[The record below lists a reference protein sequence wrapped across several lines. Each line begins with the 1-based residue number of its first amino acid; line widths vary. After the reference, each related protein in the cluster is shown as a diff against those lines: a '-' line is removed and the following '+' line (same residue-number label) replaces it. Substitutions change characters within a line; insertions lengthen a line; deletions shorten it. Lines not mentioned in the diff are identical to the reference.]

1 MANDWSAASQT
12 NRDRCYMELWRRT
25 ASFSEGGRM
34 GTKLRAGLLAL
45 LLFATPHGVR
55 AQALHSPAPGSS
67 ERRAILDAVR
77 PVVVAQVGPPVEFV
91 VNDIRVVG
99 LFAFVVVEPQRP
111 GGGSIDYSHLDDGLM
126 DGLRT
131 EAILVNRNGRWLV
144 AHHGTGAT
152 DVWYLGFCG
161 DYPRG
166 LIPGC

>member
-1 MANDWSAASQT
+1 MKMKPMWAGIIAAVI
-12 NRDRCYMELWRRT
+12 
-25 ASFSEGGRM
+25 
-34 GTKLRAGLLAL
+34 LA
-45 LLFATPHGVR
+45 AAAPNVN
-55 AQALHSPAPGSS
+55 AQAFQSPPPGSP

-91 VNDIRVVG
+91 VEDIRVLG
-99 LFAFVVVEPQRP
+99 SYAFVVVEPQRP
-111 GGGSIDYSHLDDGLM
+111 GGGQIDYSHLDDGLM

-161 DYPRG
+161 EYPRG

>member
-1 MANDWSAASQT
+1 MRMTLTWAA
-12 NRDRCYMELWRRT
+12 
-25 ASFSEGGRM
+25 F
-34 GTKLRAGLLAL
+34 LAAMSMV
-45 LLFATPHGVR
+45 FGISHAH

-77 PVVVAQVGPPVEFV
+77 PVVIAQVGPPVEFV

-99 LFAFVVVEPQRP
+99 GYAFVVVEPQRP
-111 GGGSIDYSHLDDGLM
+111 GGGRIDYSHLDDGLM

-144 AHHGTGAT
+144 APHRTGAT
-152 DVWYLGFCG
+152 DVWYLGYCG

-166 LIPGC
+166 LIPGCSEQ

>member
-1 MANDWSAASQT
+1 MRKKLTWAAFLAATSMAFAAP
-12 NRDRCYMELWRRT
+12 
-25 ASFSEGGRM
+25 
-34 GTKLRAGLLAL
+34 LA
-45 LLFATPHGVR
+45 H

-99 LFAFVVVEPQRP
+99 RYAFVVVEPQRP
-111 GGGSIDYSHLDDGLM
+111 GGGRIDYSHLDDGLM

-131 EAILVNRNGRWLV
+131 EAILVNRSGRWLV
-144 AHHGTGAT
+144 AHHATGAT
-152 DVWYLGFCG
+152 DVWYLGYCG